1 MTVIFS
7 KKCEYGLQ
15 TVLLLSTLPYG
26 ATLST
31 GVISSVLTIP
41 KDFTGKILQELVTA
55 GLVDSRRGNG
65 GGFGL
70 VQPASKIKLID
81 IIDALDGL
89 DIFNFCILGFKRCN
103 PDNPCP
109 VHHEWDGLRQMV
121 YELFSSTSLED
132 IKDRS
137 VKKIENLF
145 NDEIKLRM
153 EATEEINKSKL
164 SA

>member
-1 MTVIFS
+1 MIFS

-31 GVISSVLTIP
+31 GEISSVLTIP

-89 DIFNFCILGFKRCN
+89 DIFNFCILC
-103 PDNPCP
+103 
-109 VHHEWDGLRQMV
+109 
-121 YELFSSTSLED
+121 YS
-132 IKDRS
+132 
-137 VKKIENLF
+137 
-145 NDEIKLRM
+145 
-153 EATEEINKSKL
+153 
-164 SA
+164 

>member
-1 MTVIFS
+1 
-7 KKCEYGLQ
+7 
-15 TVLLLSTLPYG
+15 
-26 ATLST
+26 
-31 GVISSVLTIP
+31 
-41 KDFTGKILQELVTA
+41 
-55 GLVDSRRGNG
+55 
-65 GGFGL
+65 
-70 VQPASKIKLID
+70 
-81 IIDALDGL
+81 
-89 DIFNFCILGFKRCN
+89 
-103 PDNPCP
+103 
-109 VHHEWDGLRQMV
+109 MV